1 MPGPITHLKAAY
13 EFAKRTGNKYALPAL
28 YLGSICPDSVNING
42 HAPKFVRWSA
52 HLRNEDLDVW
62 LCNANMFYRDN
73 IGRYDA
79 SYLVGYIIHIVTDIV
94 WDREFDV
101 PLCKR
106 IYEQGVSP
114 VELKHTRWQELY
126 GWEQQQINMPWFRD
140 SVLKDL
146 SNAKAMDIGSVKS
159 YETEVQKT
167 NIVELR
173 LDKGRTP
180 QLIDDGLMERF
191 FECCCRTFDEIFK

>member
-13 EFAKRTGNKYALPAL
+13 EFANRTGNKYALPEL

-42 HAPKFVRWSA
+42 HAPKSLRWPA
-52 HLRNEDLDVW
+52 HLRDERLDVW
-62 LCNANMFYRDN
+62 LSNAKCFYKDN
-73 IGRYDA
+73 IGKYNS
-79 SYLVGYIIHIVTDIV
+79 SYIKGYIIHIVTDIV
-94 WDREFDV
+94 WDREFDL

-114 VELKHTRWQELY
+114 AEIKQTRWQELY
-126 GWEQQQINMPWFRD
+126 GWEQQQINMPWFCD

-146 SNAKAMDIGSVKS
+146 SNAKAMDIGSVKA
-159 YETEVQKT
+159 YETEVHKT
-167 NIVELR
+167 NVVELR

-180 QLIDDGLMERF
+180 QLIDDAFMVSF
-191 FECCCRTFDEIFK
+191 FECCCRAFDDIFK